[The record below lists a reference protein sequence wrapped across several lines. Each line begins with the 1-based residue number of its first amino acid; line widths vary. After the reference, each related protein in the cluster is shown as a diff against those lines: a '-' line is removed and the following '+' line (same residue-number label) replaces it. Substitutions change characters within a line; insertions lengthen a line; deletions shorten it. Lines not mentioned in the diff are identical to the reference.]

1 MVSPDEEVSLV
12 SLAEV
17 KNLLR
22 KVEKERET
30 LLYEQRIALDHA
42 QKFAKLPAN
51 KTEELIKKLM
61 TLEKIKEKHAYKLA
75 DLLPTTS
82 EEVQS
87 IFAKERINI
96 TDKDVKS
103 ILDII
108 DEFYIE

>member
-1 MVSPDEEVSLV
+1 MSSPDENVSYV

-42 QKFAKLPAN
+42 QNFAKLPAN
-51 KTEELIKKLM
+51 KTADMIKKLIK
-61 TLEKIKEKHAYKLA
+61 LEKIKEIHAYKIA
-75 DLLPTTS
+75 DLLPTTK

-87 IFAKERINI
+87 IFAKERINM
-96 TDKDVKS
+96 TDKDLKE
-103 ILDII
+103 ILEIVN
-108 DEFYIE
+108 EFYIK

>member
-1 MVSPDEEVSLV
+1 MSDSSENVSYV

-42 QKFAKLPAN
+42 QSFAKLPAN
-51 KTEELIKKLM
+51 KTAELIKKLM
-61 TLEKIKEKHAYKLA
+61 ELEKVNEMHAYKIA
-75 DLLPTTS
+75 DLLPTTK

-96 TDKDVKS
+96 TDKDVKG
-103 ILDII
+103 ILDLVN
-108 DEFYIE
+108 EFYIK

>member
-1 MVSPDEEVSLV
+1 MPSPDEKVTYV

-42 QKFAKLPAN
+42 QKFVKLPAN
-51 KTEELIKKLM
+51 KTADMIKKLKE
-61 TLEKIKEKHAYKLA
+61 LEKIKEIHAYKIA
-75 DLLPTTS
+75 DLLPTTK

-96 TDKDVKS
+96 TDKDVQS
-103 ILDII
+103 ILDIVN
-108 DEFYIE
+108 EFYIE

>member
-1 MVSPDEEVSLV
+1 MVISDDDFSYVSL
-12 SLAEV
+12 SEV

-30 LLYEQRIALDHA
+30 LLYEQRIALEHA

-61 TLEKIKEKHAYKLA
+61 ELEKIREIHAYKIA
-75 DLLPTTS
+75 DLLPTTKDK
-82 EEVQS
+82 VQS

-96 TDKDVKS
+96 TDKDIKE
-103 ILDII
+103 ILDLVN
-108 DEFYIE
+108 EYYIE

>member
-1 MVSPDEEVSLV
+1 MKSSDENVSYV

-30 LLYEQRIALDHA
+30 LLYEQRIALEHA

-51 KTEELIKKLM
+51 KTAEMIKKLM
-61 TLEKIKEKHAYKLA
+61 DIEIIKEVHAYKIA
-75 DLLPTTS
+75 DLLPKNK

-87 IFAKERINI
+87 IFAKERINV
-96 TDKDVKS
+96 TDKDFQA
-103 ILDII
+103 ILDIVN
-108 DEFYIE
+108 EYHIE

>member
-1 MVSPDEEVSLV
+1 MVTADENVSYV

-30 LLYEQRIALDHA
+30 LLYEQRIALEHA

-51 KTEELIKKLM
+51 KTEDMIKKLM
-61 TLEKIKEKHAYKLA
+61 ELEKIKEIHAYKIA
-75 DLLPTTS
+75 DLLPRTI

-87 IFAKERINI
+87 VFAKERINI
-96 TDKDVKS
+96 TEKDVKE
-103 ILDII
+103 ILDIVN
-108 DEFYIE
+108 EFYIE

>member
-1 MVSPDEEVSLV
+1 MPDSEDNVSYV

-30 LLYEQRIALDHA
+30 LLYEQRIAFEHA

-51 KTEELIKKLM
+51 KTAELIKKLM
-61 TLEKIKEKHAYKLA
+61 ELEKVKEIHAYKIA
-75 DLLPTTS
+75 DLLPTTK
-82 EEVQS
+82 EKVQS

-96 TDKDVKS
+96 TDKDIKE
-103 ILDII
+103 ILDLVN
-108 DEFYIE
+108 EYYIE

>member
-1 MVSPDEEVSLV
+1 MTISDENVSYV

-30 LLYEQRIALDHA
+30 LLYEQRIALEHA
-42 QKFAKLPAN
+42 QNFVKLPAN

-61 TLEKIKEKHAYKLA
+61 KLEKVKEIHAYKIA
-75 DLLPTTS
+75 DLLPTTK
-82 EEVQS
+82 EKVQS

-96 TDKDVKS
+96 TDKDIKE
-103 ILDII
+103 ILDLVN
-108 DEFYIE
+108 EYYIE

>member
-1 MVSPDEEVSLV
+1 MSDSSENVSYV

-42 QKFAKLPAN
+42 QNFAKLPAN
-51 KTEELIKKLM
+51 KTADLIKKLM
-61 TLEKIKEKHAYKLA
+61 ELEKVNEMHAYKIA
-75 DLLPTTS
+75 DLLPTTK

-96 TDKDVKS
+96 TDKDVKG
-103 ILDII
+103 ILDLVNEI
-108 DEFYIE
+108 YIK